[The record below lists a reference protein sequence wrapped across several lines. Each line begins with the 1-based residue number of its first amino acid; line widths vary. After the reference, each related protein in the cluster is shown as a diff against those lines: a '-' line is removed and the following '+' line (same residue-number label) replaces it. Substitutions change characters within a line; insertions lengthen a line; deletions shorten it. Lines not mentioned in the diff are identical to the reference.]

1 MTMDSDAILAIAREA
16 GLLIESIRARGTA
29 VREKSDASPVTE
41 ADEAANDFIVAR
53 LAALTPDIPIIAEE
67 SVAAGI
73 VPEVGERFWLVDPLD
88 GTREFIAGR
97 DEYTVNIALIE
108 ARVPT
113 LGVIDLPAKGE
124 TYLGIVGDG
133 AWRIVDGKREAIAA
147 RTVPSVDPI
156 AVASRSHGDAKTDTW
171 LSEAGVGE
179 CVRAGSSAKFCVLAC
194 GKADLYPRFGRTM
207 EWDIA
212 AGHAILAAAGGSVQT
227 LDGAPFLYAKPG
239 FENPAFIAR
248 GAT

>member
-1 MTMDSDAILAIAREA
+1 MDSDAIVAIAREA
-16 GLLIESIRARGTA
+16 GVLIESIRARGTE
-29 VREKSDASPVTE
+29 VRQKSDASPVTE
-41 ADEAANDFIVAR
+41 ADEAANAFIVER
-53 LAALTPDIPIIAEE
+53 LAVLTPDIPIIAEE

-97 DEYTVNIALIE
+97 DEYTVNIALID
-108 ARVPT
+108 ARAPV

-124 TYLGIVGDG
+124 AYLGIVGDG
-133 AWRIVDGKREAIAA
+133 AWRIVDGDRQAIAA

-156 AVASRSHGDAKTDTW
+156 AVASRSHGDAKTDAW
-171 LSEAGVGE
+171 LAEAGVGE
-179 CVRAGSSAKFCVLAC
+179 CVRAGSSAKFCVLAR
-194 GKADLYPRFGRTM
+194 GNADLYPRFGRTM

-212 AGHAILAAAGGSVQT
+212 AGHAILAAAGGNVQT
-227 LDGAPFLYAKPG
+227 LDGEPFLYAKPG
-239 FENPAFIAR
+239 FENPGFIAR